1 MLKLKKRILFIGFVL
16 AIPLIGGIAS
26 ACSTARN
33 VSPGNQGS
41 TETVPSGSNNNQN
54 KPETNN
60 KQSESEG
67 SNNQT
72 KPETNNKQNESEG
85 NNNQTNPE
93 ENNKQVDPEGD
104 KQTKPDGNNNEVQP
118 KENNKQSEA
127 EIKKEKE
134 TVIGIFNKI
143 PVTAITTKK
152 NKNVLPSNVT
162 DNIGNLNKANEQ
174 LKNKIP
180 DVPNEFEYLI
190 SAEGNDDKGILNIK
204 IGLRKKD
211 SADFFDLQGNRST
224 TQVNKVVLVSGY
236 QNNKEAALSFYKK
249 ITDNSR
255 ARTVNTNKNAMEIGE
270 KFREIK
276 HKSSSSISE
285 QIKFINDQI
294 KEAKQKLPSSL
305 TVPKGFVLKIS
316 ASPNVTKGKI
326 VFKFSLL
333 KNEKIYDKDGSS
345 RELEAVF
352 EKPGVS
358 YMSGKDFDIVGYTT
372 TESAGPTKTKPR
384 R

>member
-67 SNNQT
+67 SNNQNKPEQNNKQSESEGSNNQT
-72 KPETNNKQNESEG
+72 KPEANNKQNESEG

-118 KENNKQSEA
+118 KETNKQSEA

-143 PVTAITTKK
+143 PVTAITTQK
-152 NKNVLPSNVT
+152 NKNVLPSDVT

-180 DVPNEFEYLI
+180 M
-190 SAEGNDDKGILNIK
+190 
-204 IGLRKKD
+204 
-211 SADFFDLQGNRST
+211 
-224 TQVNKVVLVSGY
+224 Y
-236 QNNKEAALSFYKK
+236 QMNLS
-249 ITDNSR
+249 I
-255 ARTVNTNKNAMEIGE
+255 
-270 KFREIK
+270 
-276 HKSSSSISE
+276 
-285 QIKFINDQI
+285 
-294 KEAKQKLPSSL
+294 
-305 TVPKGFVLKIS
+305 
-316 ASPNVTKGKI
+316 
-326 VFKFSLL
+326 
-333 KNEKIYDKDGSS
+333 
-345 RELEAVF
+345 
-352 EKPGVS
+352 
-358 YMSGKDFDIVGYTT
+358 
-372 TESAGPTKTKPR
+372 
-384 R
+384 